1 MTKLEEIQNLI
12 AEYNEIES
20 NILSL
25 ELRFVQRKRKRPVFE
40 MNNIITAFCN
50 IVGVSIKEVI
60 SGSRKQPLPDY
71 RAMLAFY
78 LNDAG
83 FTHLE
88 IAGAIGWTDHSTSL
102 SAKNKHITHF
112 THDKKYRKIYENFVI
127 SLQNGNATQIS

>member
-1 MTKLEEIQNLI
+1 MDKLQEIQNLI

-40 MNNIITAFCN
+40 MNNVIAAFCN
-50 IVGVSIKEVI
+50 IVGVSIKDVI

-78 LNDAG
+78 LSDAG

-102 SAKNKHITHF
+102 SAKNKHESLYLY
-112 THDKKYRKIYENFVI
+112 DKKYRKIYENFLI
-127 SLQNGNATQIS
+127 NSQNGNATQIS